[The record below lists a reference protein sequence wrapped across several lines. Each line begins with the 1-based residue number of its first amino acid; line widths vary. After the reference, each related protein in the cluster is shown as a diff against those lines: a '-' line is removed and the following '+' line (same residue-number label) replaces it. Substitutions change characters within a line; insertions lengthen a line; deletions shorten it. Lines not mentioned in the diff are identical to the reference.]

1 MKTKKIILWSALL
14 IIGLLTFIL
23 QIFVFQKPDGIL
35 GFLICITSIFLILG
49 SIIRLC
55 FLRPKLVDWLL
66 NLLDML

>member
-1 MKTKKIILWSALL
+1 MFWSVLL

-23 QIFVFQKPDGIL
+23 QIFVFQKPDGMV
-35 GFLICITSIFLILG
+35 GYLICITSVFLILG

-55 FLRPKLVDWLL
+55 FLRPKLVDILL